1 MRNMN
6 FSTSDKVNDFLSD
19 IQSISSE
26 QFDMVMA
33 IRDIFLKANEELVEG
48 IKYGGLVFNVSNILV
63 GGIYTYKEHIS
74 IEFSNGANFIDTDS
88 VLEGSGKKRRHLKI
102 YESDDI
108 SQKNIA
114 YFVNQAVNN

>member
-1 MRNMN
+1 MD

-26 QFDMVMA
+26 QFDMVIA

-48 IKYGGLVFNVSNILV
+48 IKYDGLVFNVSNILV

-74 IEFSNGANFIDTDS
+74 IA
-88 VLEGSGKKRRHLKI
+88 
-102 YESDDI
+102 
-108 SQKNIA
+108 
-114 YFVNQAVNN
+114 